1 VNNAVSQVEKIA
13 QKNVETM
20 KDTIV
25 SGEMLMQHANTLA
38 QTFGQLRVSAPQENA
53 VNTTLTETTKS
64 PESENPPANPAE
76 KDPDWKLF

>member
-1 VNNAVSQVEKIA
+1 
-13 QKNVETM
+13 
-20 KDTIV
+20 
-25 SGEMLMQHANTLA
+25 MQHANTLA

-53 VNTTLTETTKS
+53 VNTTSTETTKS